1 MSREGEDYECHYE
14 SLCEQI
20 DRGEKNNCVDV
31 RIRSGEFNVLMGSM
45 CVCAPPSVCLM
56 C

>member
-1 MSREGEDYECHYE
+1 MNATVSHDDG
-14 SLCEQI
+14 LI
-20 DRGEKNNCVDV
+20 DRGKNNCVDV
-31 RIRSGEFNVLMGSM
+31 RKRSGVFNVLMACM

>member
-1 MSREGEDYECHYE
+1 MSCMSQRP
-14 SLCEQI
+14 
-20 DRGEKNNCVDV
+20 DRWGKNNCVDV
-31 RIRSGEFNVLMGSM
+31 RIRSGEFNVLMASM